1 MAVFLD
7 QHRSFISIP
16 FGFWP
21 LGMLTKIAAM
31 VLSLLILVSVDY
43 QIVLHFRGSFSR
55 LSTRIYSILA
65 EPSSDYSIEYSRE
78 YLSDW

>member
-7 QHRSFISIP
+7 QHRSFISTP
-16 FGFWP
+16 FGFWL
-21 LGMLTKIAAM
+21 LGMLTEIAAM

-43 QIVLHFRGSFSR
+43 PRVLHFRGSSSR
-55 LSTRIYSILA
+55 LSTGIYSILA
-65 EPSSDYSIEYSRE
+65 EPSSDYSTEYSRE